1 MLISLAISVPC
12 AFLSSLSAGQRD
24 TTLVLWGLTNFAK
37 EALGLPSPDVG
48 AVDTVEVSGLGLKV
62 VFIRLLRSARN

>member
-1 MLISLAISVPC
+1 
-12 AFLSSLSAGQRD
+12 
-24 TTLVLWGLTNFAK
+24 
-37 EALGLPSPDVG
+37 LPSPDVG